1 MRLVVV
7 TTRKDPFASP
17 ITEVE
22 LFFQLY
28 KKNTYLV
35 RKLEEKLAALGL
47 TLGRLCLLYAL
58 QRAGRPSLPSEL
70 GDDLA
75 VTRANVSGL
84 LNGLEKSG
92 YVRREMDASDRRR
105 ILVHLTPEGEAALD
119 QAWPL
124 YEEAVRANLRTLT
137 AEEQREMIRLLKKI
151 ED

>member
-1 MRLVVV
+1 MAVI

-17 ITEVE
+17 IIEVE
-22 LFFQLY
+22 LFFNLY
-28 KKNTYLV
+28 KKNTHLV
-35 RKLEEKLAALGL
+35 RKLEERLAELGL

-58 QRAGRPSLPSEL
+58 QKAGRPSLPSEL

-105 ILVHLTPEGEAALD
+105 ILVHLTPEGEAVLD
-119 QAWPL
+119 RAWPL
-124 YEEAVRANLRTLT
+124 YEETVRTNLRTLNPR
-137 AEEQREMIRLLKKI
+137 EQKELLRLLKKI